1 MRIHIFISLNMC
13 SFTLICKWFQAAGE
27 TFSSYQQDEIKL
39 ILKRARYEGLYVPN
53 RKRNLKDLTTTAPW
67 EILVSSRVVQSNIK
81 TSKETEKSVPGT
93 LQTGVYDKNAFD
105 ASVFLTCKN
114 ELQLVPHDC
123 TLVHF
128 WKTPSQ
134 GSVGR
139 DGTRTG
145 WGRDKD
151 NLRMRWGRGRDEDEW
166 SSNFWGRGQDE
177 DELF

>member
-13 SFTLICKWFQAAGE
+13 SFTLICKRFQAAGE

-53 RKRNLKDLTTTAPW
+53 RKRNLKDLTTTDPW

-105 ASVFLTCKN
+105 ASVFWPVKTSCTVGTPRLHVSIRYIFERLPQKDFRYVVAPNLTH
-114 ELQLVPHDC
+114 LVQS
-123 TLVHF
+123 VHE
-128 WKTPSQ
+128 K
-134 GSVGR
+134 
-139 DGTRTG
+139 
-145 WGRDKD
+145 
-151 NLRMRWGRGRDEDEW
+151 E
-166 SSNFWGRGQDE
+166 
-177 DELF
+177 